1 MTLSLPEP
9 EPAAPQGEDIPL
21 NIVFEDAHLLVVDK
35 PAGLVVHPA
44 PGHESGT
51 LVNALI
57 AHCGESLSGI
67 GGVKKPGI
75 VHRIDKDTSGLIV
88 IAKTDAAHAGLSKL
102 FEDHGRN
109 LNLTRDYLA
118 FVWGAPERAQGT
130 VDAPIGRHATQRERM
145 AVVSAARGREA
156 ITHWERLEDFGAA
169 SLLACRLET
178 GRTHQ
183 IRVHMAHIGHPLIG
197 DLTYGAGFK
206 TKVARLSP
214 EARAAVEALGRQA
227 LHAATLGFTHPV
239 TGEDSAV
246 RERAAGGFGGACA
259 WRWRS
264 KCRARSTHLPPQGAV
279 HDALHALPEAAP
291 KALGY
296 AGRAKGSWP
305 LATERHRHIAD
316 AHAIRPEAVDH
327 RMMGDGAGVGQRD
340 LVAACQSARQ
350 PMHEIDAR
358 RKSTKALVESDLP
371 EIGALAALKENS
383 HRYRH
388 AVERKSR
395 DCALT
400 PTRHLLRRLTRK
412 TRELAVA

>member
-1 MTLSLPEP
+1 MSAAETDAFSFIVAQEEAGTRLDRFLAERPEIAAAHVSRTRVKALLESGAATVNGQPAQDASAKLSEGDRVALRVPEP
-9 EPAAPQGEDIPL
+9 EPAEPQGEDIPL

-57 AHCGESLSGI
+57 AHCGDSLSGI

-75 VHRIDKDTSGLIV
+75 VHRIDKDTSGLVV

-118 FVWGAPERAQGT
+118 FVWGAPERVQGT

-214 EARAAVEALGRQA
+214 QARAAVEALGRQA

-239 TGEDSAV
+239 TGEDLLFKS
-246 RERAAGGFGGACA
+246 
-259 WRWRS
+259 
-264 KCRARSTHLPPQGAV
+264 
-279 HDALHALPEAAP
+279 ALPED
-291 KALGY
+291 LET
-296 AGRAKGSWP
+296 
-305 LATERHRHIAD
+305 L
-316 AHAIRPEAVDH
+316 
-327 RMMGDGAGVGQRD
+327 RM
-340 LVAACQSARQ
+340 
-350 PMHEIDAR
+350 
-358 RKSTKALVESDLP
+358 
-371 EIGALAALKENS
+371 ALA
-383 HRYRH
+383 
-388 AVERKSR
+388 ER
-395 DCALT
+395 
-400 PTRHLLRRLTRK
+400 
-412 TRELAVA
+412 V

>member
-1 MTLSLPEP
+1 MSAESETPISDTAFTFVVAAEEAGTRLDRYLAAHAEIMAAHVSRTRIKALLEAGAATLNGQPARDASAKLSEGDRVALGVPEP
-9 EPAAPQGEDIPL
+9 EPATPQGEDIPL
-21 NIVFEDAHLLVVDK
+21 NVVFEDAHLLVVDK

-75 VHRIDKDTSGLIV
+75 VHRIDKDTSGLVV

-118 FVWGAPERAQGT
+118 FVWGTPERAQGT
-130 VDAPIGRHATQRERM
+130 VETPIGRHATQRERM
-145 AVVSAARGREA
+145 AVVSPARGREA
-156 ITHWERLEDFGAA
+156 ITHWEKLEDFGAA

-206 TKVARLSP
+206 TKVARLAP
-214 EARAAVEALGRQA
+214 QARAAVERLGRQA

-239 TGEDSAV
+239 TGDDLLFESELPADLEAL
-246 RERAAGGFGGACA
+246 RE
-259 WRWRS
+259 
-264 KCRARSTHLPPQGAV
+264 
-279 HDALHALPEAAP
+279 
-291 KALGY
+291 ALG
-296 AGRAKGSWP
+296 GGLS
-305 LATERHRHIAD
+305 ATR
-316 AHAIRPEAVDH
+316 
-327 RMMGDGAGVGQRD
+327 
-340 LVAACQSARQ
+340 
-350 PMHEIDAR
+350 
-358 RKSTKALVESDLP
+358 
-371 EIGALAALKENS
+371 
-383 HRYRH
+383 
-388 AVERKSR
+388 
-395 DCALT
+395 
-400 PTRHLLRRLTRK
+400 
-412 TRELAVA
+412 

>member
-1 MTLSLPEP
+1 MALLVPEP
-9 EPAAPQGEDIPL
+9 EPAEPQGEDIPL

-57 AHCGESLSGI
+57 AHCGDSLSGI

-75 VHRIDKDTSGLIV
+75 VHRIDKDTSGLVV

-214 EARAAVEALGRQA
+214 EARAAVEGLGRQA

-239 TGEDSAV
+239 TGEDLLFESDV
-246 RERAAGGFGGACA
+246 AGGFGGF
-259 WRWRS
+259 
-264 KCRARSTHLPPQGAV
+264 ARGVGGASAPSRPPPQRERDSTEHLTRDHEARVRLSRDSGEGGRGPSTRLAHLQRPV
-279 HDALHALPEAAP
+279 AAP
-291 KALGY
+291 K
-296 AGRAKGSWP
+296 RSSRC
-305 LATERHRHIAD
+305 TRRERRWA
-316 AHAIRPEAVDH
+316 
-327 RMMGDGAGVGQRD
+327 
-340 LVAACQSARQ
+340 
-350 PMHEIDAR
+350 AR
-358 RKSTKALVESDLP
+358 RSSATATSQTPKRSGQKRSI
-371 EIGALAALKENS
+371 IG
-383 HRYRH
+383 
-388 AVERKSR
+388 
-395 DCALT
+395 
-400 PTRHLLRRLTRK
+400 
-412 TRELAVA
+412 